1 MITKQGF
8 GSGVARHAPRAGA
21 AFDAIIQNAV
31 GMVRESGGLVSN
43 IAGLCIALFVTTKG
57 AAPARA
63 PYPKPPPSSLPDGP
77 TPKPPAIDRCECTP

>member
-1 MITKQGF
+1 VITKQGF
-8 GSGVARHAPRAGA
+8 GSVVARHAPRAGA

-63 PYPKPPPSSLPDGP
+63 RALSEAATVIPFPTYRRPSHPQ
-77 TPKPPAIDRCECTP
+77 

>member
-63 PYPKPPPSSLPDGP
+63 RALSEAATDGP

>member
-43 IAGLCIALFVTTKG
+43 IAGLCIALFVTTKS

-63 PYPKPPPSSLPDGP
+63 RALSEAATVIPFPTDRRPSHPQ
-77 TPKPPAIDRCECTP
+77 